1 MKNII
6 NNRMVSI
13 YVYSKKPSLYSV
25 QGRQGMEKVDLWE
38 KTIAARTLWPSAW
51 IIDSSPP
58 SLHSL
63 ASWSSQ
69 VLPPHPSLQW
79 H

>member
-25 QGRQGMEKVDLWE
+25 QGRQGMEKVDFSE
-38 KTIAARTLWPSAW
+38 KTRASRACGHLQLFIYLWHDISVFLQ
-51 IIDSSPP
+51 II
-58 SLHSL
+58 L
-63 ASWSSQ
+63 
-69 VLPPHPSLQW
+69 
-79 H
+79 